1 MTVKTSVT
9 ITGVKETLRELN
21 KIEPELR
28 KEIIKDFR
36 QVVKPVINEIKRML
50 PTQAPLSGFNR
61 SWTQGSNQKTPW
73 DGATV
78 AKSVTSKVDTRKRG
92 NALAV
97 MKIIMKSPAGAIAD
111 MAGKKGG
118 DTRQG
123 QIMIAALER
132 RFGRASRFMWPSYID
147 KAQEIESG
155 IEQLVEKVTDATN
168 RRLVR

>member
-1 MTVKTSVT
+1 MSNSVT
-9 ITGVKETLRELN
+9 VVGIKETLRELN

-36 QVVKPVINEIKRML
+36 QVVKPVVDQIKRAL
-50 PTQAPLSGFNR
+50 PVEAPLSGFAR
-61 SWTQGSNQKTPW
+61 SWTQGNNQKTPW
-73 DGATV
+73 NGATV
-78 AKSVTSKVDTRKRG
+78 AKSVTSKIDTRKRG
-92 NALAV
+92 KSLAV

-118 DTRQG
+118 NSPQG

-132 RFGRASRFMWPSYID
+132 RYGRASRFMWPSYID
-147 KAQEIESG
+147 KANEIEG
-155 IEQLVEKVTDATN
+155 GVEQIVEKVIDATN